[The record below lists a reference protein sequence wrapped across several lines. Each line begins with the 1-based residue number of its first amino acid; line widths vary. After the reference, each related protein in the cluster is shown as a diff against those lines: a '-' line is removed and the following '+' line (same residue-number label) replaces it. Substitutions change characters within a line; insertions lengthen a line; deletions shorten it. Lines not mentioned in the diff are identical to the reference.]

1 MGIKQNVKRI
11 DGLMKVTG
19 QAKYVEDLVPK
30 DALHVKIVHST
41 IANGLVKKIDSEQ
54 ALQMPGVEMVLT
66 CFDVPN
72 NFFATAGHPL
82 SLDPKHADIKDKL
95 ILENRVRY
103 YGDDVAAVVAD
114 TPLHALLAAEKVQV
128 EYEEFLPMM
137 TPEVAIG
144 NSCILHEFRTN
155 NELARMDF
163 TIDCNGNVSFYTAD
177 FSVENEIAGK
187 ADMVGDH
194 YSVPAVHACHLENN
208 GCFAYME
215 GTKMIVV
222 SCNQVPHTLRRNV
235 AEAINMPIGSVKII
249 KPFIGGG
256 FGNKQDTMYEPLVAL
271 ISKRLGGRP
280 VSLQLTREETFIN
293 TRTRHAF
300 DMDMF
305 TEVDYDGSILR
316 KGLRINS
323 NGGAYAA
330 HGHAVAAY
338 AITNNFQTYTT
349 KGEQIGESSTAYTTR
364 PSAAAMRGYGI
375 PQLAFAMESQMD
387 DIALSHGWDPIDFRM
402 QNAMTNDFIDP
413 FDKFAVKSNGAR
425 ACMQKARE
433 MSGWDE
439 KRRTYTEFN
448 LSSKEI
454 KKGIG
459 MALFSYKTGVY
470 PLQIE
475 NGACRI
481 MMNEDGTATIQVGAT
496 ELGQGSDT
504 IFCQIVSEITTIPE
518 NRLTL
523 ISSQDTDISPYDNGA
538 YASRQTYVS
547 GGAVK
552 KAAEILKE
560 KLIDR
565 AAMIL
570 GIPAEGLKLVNEKV
584 VTPDGQERMSIAAI
598 CSHMNFV
605 NDQRTLTEHIT
616 SEATYTAHNICFS
629 YGVSII
635 DLEVDVPIGKVR
647 INKVYSVH
655 DSGQIINPQLAAAQ
669 LHGGVGMG
677 IGYALGEQMIFDE
690 KTGRPLNNNFL
701 DYKIPTSMDVPEI
714 ETAFIETYEPSG
726 PFGNK
731 GLAEPP
737 LIPQAPSIRN
747 AILHAT
753 GVKLYAL
760 PMNPQNLVHAFR
772 KAGLLSN

>member
-1 MGIKQNVKRI
+1 MGIKQSVKRA
-11 DGLMKVTG
+11 DALAKVTG
-19 QAKYVEDLVPK
+19 QAKYVEDLIPR
-30 DALHVKIVHST
+30 DALHVKMVHST
-41 IANGLVKKIDSEQ
+41 IANGLVKSIDSSK
-54 ALQMPGVEMVLT
+54 ALAMPGVEMVIT
-66 CFDVPN
+66 CFEVPGN
-72 NFFATAGHPL
+72 IFATAGHPL
-82 SLDPKHADIKDKL
+82 SLDPSHADVKDKL
-95 ILENRVRY
+95 ILEKRVRF

-114 TPLHALLAAEKVQV
+114 TTLHAQLAAEQVQV
-128 EYEEFLPMM
+128 EYEEYLPML
-137 TPEVAIG
+137 TPEAAIG
-144 NSCILHEFRTN
+144 NQSVLHEFRPN

-163 TIDCNGNVSFYTAD
+163 TIDGEGNTTFGQSSFSTAD
-177 FSVENEIAGK
+177 EIGGRPE
-187 ADMVGDH
+187 MRGDH
-194 YSVPAVHACHLENN
+194 YYVPAVHACHMENN
-208 GCFAYME
+208 SCFAYME
-215 GTKMIVV
+215 GPKMVV
-222 SCNQVPHTLRRNV
+222 ISCNQVPHTMRRNV
-235 AEAINMPIGSVKII
+235 AEAIGVPLGSVKVF
-249 KPFIGGG
+249 KPYMGGG

-271 ISKRLGGRP
+271 ICKRLGGRP

-300 DMDMF
+300 DMNMY
-305 TEVDYDGSILR
+305 TEVDDNGDIIR

-330 HGHAVAAY
+330 HAHAVAAY
-338 AITNNFQTYTT
+338 AITNNFQTYVT

-387 DIALSHGWDPIDFRM
+387 DIALANGWDPIDFRM
-402 QNAMTNDFIDP
+402 QNAMPNGFIDP
-413 FDKFAVKSNGAR
+413 FDKFEVKSNGGR

-439 KRRTYTEFN
+439 KRRAYSEFN
-448 LSSKEI
+448 KTSKDI

-459 MALFSYKTGVY
+459 MAFFSYKTGVY
-470 PLQIE
+470 PIQIE

-481 MMNEDGTATIQVGAT
+481 VMNEDGTATVQVGAT

-504 IFCQIVSEITTIPE
+504 VFLQMVAEITTIPE
-518 NRLTL
+518 TRLTL
-523 ISSQDTDISPYDNGA
+523 VSTQDTDVAPYDNGA

-552 KAAEILKE
+552 KAAEILCE

-565 AAMIL
+565 VAMIK
-570 GIPAEGLKLVNEKV
+570 GVPVEGLSLKDEKIIL
-584 VTPDGQERMSIAAI
+584 PDGKALMSIAEV
-598 CSHMNFV
+598 CSHMNFI
-605 NDQRTLTEHIT
+605 NDRHTMTEHIT
-616 SEATYTAHNICFS
+616 AETTYTAQNICFS
-629 YGVSII
+629 YGASVI
-635 DLEVDVPIGKVR
+635 DVEVDVPLGKVHL
-647 INKVYSVH
+647 NKVYSVH
-655 DSGQIINPQLAAAQ
+655 DSGQILNPQLAAAQ

-677 IGYALGEQMIFDE
+677 VGYALGEQMLFDE
-690 KTGRPLNNNFL
+690 KTGRPLNNNLL
-701 DYKIPTSMDVPEI
+701 DYKIPTSMDVPDI

-737 LIPQAPSIRN
+737 LIPQAPAIRN

-753 GVKLYAL
+753 GVGLYAL

-772 KAGLLSN
+772 QAGLIED

>member
-1 MGIKQNVKRI
+1 MGIKKSVTRI
-11 DGLMKVTG
+11 DALMKVTG
-19 QAKYVEDLVPK
+19 QAKYIEDLVPR

-41 IANGLVKKIDSEQ
+41 IANGVVKKIDSEK
-54 ALQMPGVEMVLT
+54 ALRMPGVEMVIT

-82 SLDPKHADIKDKL
+82 SLDPNHADIKDKL
-95 ILENRVRY
+95 ILESRVRY

-114 TPLHALLAAEKVQV
+114 TPLHALLAAEQVQV
-128 EYEEFLPMM
+128 EYEEYPPMM
-137 TPEVAIG
+137 TPEEAIG
-144 NSCILHEFRTN
+144 NSCVLHDFRPN
-155 NELARMDF
+155 NELSRMDF
-163 TIDCNGNVSFYTAD
+163 TIDINGNVRFYTAD
-177 FSVENEIAGK
+177 FSSENEIAGK
-187 ADMVGDH
+187 ADMIGDH
-194 YSVPAVHACHLENN
+194 YYVPAVHACHMENN

-222 SCNQVPHTLRRNV
+222 SCNQVPHTMRRNV
-235 AEAINMPIGSVKII
+235 ADAINMPIGSVRVI

-300 DMDMF
+300 DMSMF
-305 TEVDYDGSILR
+305 TEVDDDGSILR

-330 HGHAVAAY
+330 HAHAVAAY
-338 AITNNFQTYTT
+338 AITNNFQTYMT

-387 DIALSHGWDPIDFRM
+387 DLALSHGWDPIDFRM
-402 QNAMTNDFIDP
+402 QNVMTDDFIDP

-439 KRRTYTEFN
+439 KRRAYTEFN
-448 LSSKEI
+448 LTSKDI

-504 IFCQIVSEITTIPE
+504 IFCQIVSEITSIPE
-518 NRLTL
+518 SRLTV
-523 ISSQDTDISPYDNGA
+523 ISTQDTDVTPYDNGA
-538 YASRQTYVS
+538 YASRQSYVS

-552 KAAEILKE
+552 KAAEILRD

-570 GIPAEGLKLVNEKV
+570 GVPAEELKLINEKI
-584 VTPDGQERMSIAAI
+584 VTHDGREQMSIAMI
-598 CSHMNFV
+598 CKHMNFI
-605 NDQRTLTEHIT
+605 NDQHTLTEHIT
-616 SEATYTAHNICFS
+616 SEATYTAQNICFS
-629 YGVSII
+629 YGVSVI
-635 DLEVDVPIGKVR
+635 DLEVDVPIGKVH

-655 DSGQIINPQLAAAQ
+655 DSGQILNPQLAAAQ

-677 IGYALGEQMIFDE
+677 IGYALGEQMLFDE

-701 DYKIPTSMDVPEI
+701 DYKIPTSMDIPEI

-737 LIPQAPSIRN
+737 LIPQAPAIRN

-753 GVKLYAL
+753 GVGVYAL

-772 KAGLLSN
+772 KAGLISD

>member
-144 NSCILHEFRTN
+144 NSCILHEFRPN

-760 PMNPQNLVHAFR
+760 PMNPQNLVHVFR

>member
-144 NSCILHEFRTN
+144 NSCILHEFRPN

-737 LIPQAPSIRN
+737 LIPQAPAIRN

>member
-1 MGIKQNVKRI
+1 
-11 DGLMKVTG
+11 
-19 QAKYVEDLVPK
+19 
-30 DALHVKIVHST
+30 
-41 IANGLVKKIDSEQ
+41 
-54 ALQMPGVEMVLT
+54 
-66 CFDVPN
+66 
-72 NFFATAGHPL
+72 
-82 SLDPKHADIKDKL
+82 
-95 ILENRVRY
+95 
-103 YGDDVAAVVAD
+103 
-114 TPLHALLAAEKVQV
+114 
-128 EYEEFLPMM
+128 
-137 TPEVAIG
+137 
-144 NSCILHEFRTN
+144 
-155 NELARMDF
+155 
-163 TIDCNGNVSFYTAD
+163 
-177 FSVENEIAGK
+177 
-187 ADMVGDH
+187 
-194 YSVPAVHACHLENN
+194 
-208 GCFAYME
+208 
-215 GTKMIVV
+215 
-222 SCNQVPHTLRRNV
+222 
-235 AEAINMPIGSVKII
+235 
-249 KPFIGGG
+249 
-256 FGNKQDTMYEPLVAL
+256 
-271 ISKRLGGRP
+271 
-280 VSLQLTREETFIN
+280 
-293 TRTRHAF
+293 
-300 DMDMF
+300 
-305 TEVDYDGSILR
+305 
-316 KGLRINS
+316 
-323 NGGAYAA
+323 
-330 HGHAVAAY
+330 
-338 AITNNFQTYTT
+338 
-349 KGEQIGESSTAYTTR
+349 
-364 PSAAAMRGYGI
+364 
-375 PQLAFAMESQMD
+375 MD

-402 QNAMTNDFIDP
+402 QNVMTDDFIDP
-413 FDKFAVKSNGAR
+413 FDKFVVKSNGAR

-439 KRRTYTEFN
+439 KRRAYTEFN
-448 LSSKEI
+448 LTSKDI

-616 SEATYTAHNICFS
+616 SEATYTAHSICFS

>member
-144 NSCILHEFRTN
+144 NSCILHEFRSN

-760 PMNPQNLVHAFR
+760 PMNPQNLVHVFR